1 MIYGHMYFEQ
11 VGEIVDGRW
20 RLRKL
25 AVRVPQSISDIKVA
39 SDGGL
44 VSIQQNVHV
53 PQSTSF
59 APWGQPEIPVD
70 RLTGFIFEQEGANWV
85 GRSILRDCYRN
96 WLVKDRLVRVDAI
109 NHEKAGGIPIGTAAP
124 ESTPGEIASLSQ
136 MMQAMRVGETSG
148 GATPA
153 GTEVTV
159 MRATGASHVS
169 DSIRMHDEAMAR
181 RFLLML
187 ANLAQGGQHVGS
199 YALGAVFQD
208 FFILGQKAIC
218 DWYIDVMNEHVIEDW
233 IDWNFAN
240 EDLVPILAYEGD
252 DEVLGIDQ
260 LATLVKNNIVI
271 VDEEVEDSIRYK
283 YHLPKRTAPRPEP
296 QLAIAAPDGGDADG
310 GAGAPSPS
318 PSAQSQNGTANNNDA
333 VQSGGGD

>member
-1 MIYGHMYFEQ
+1 
-11 VGEIVDGRW
+11 
-20 RLRKL
+20 
-25 AVRVPQSISDIKVA
+25 
-39 SDGGL
+39 
-44 VSIQQNVHV
+44 
-53 PQSTSF
+53 
-59 APWGQPEIPVD
+59 
-70 RLTGFIFEQEGANWV
+70 
-85 GRSILRDCYRN
+85 
-96 WLVKDRLVRVDAI
+96 
-109 NHEKAGGIPIGTAAP
+109 
-124 ESTPGEIASLSQ
+124 
-136 MMQAMRVGETSG
+136 
-148 GATPA
+148 
-153 GTEVTV
+153 
-159 MRATGASHVS
+159 
-169 DSIRMHDEAMAR
+169 
-181 RFLLML
+181 
-187 ANLAQGGQHVGS
+187 
-199 YALGAVFQD
+199 VFQD